1 MQRRQHVKKC
11 EKSLGFA
18 IFLLSS
24 LLSILSYTIKHKTTH
39 NQNTMSNRNRFFSSS
54 NPFVSE
60 ERYEK
65 SSSEYQSSGSPA
77 VVSEGH
83 MTVQGAVN
91 KSFILTG
98 ILLTTAIVGWQYT
111 ANTFSMAL
119 MWVGLIGGLISFFVG
134 MFNPKSTPITAPLY
148 AAFEGLLLGSISMV
162 YAFKFEGSAQM
173 SGIVLNAIMLTMFAL
188 GAMLIAYRTKLI
200 VPTETFKSVIITA
213 TMAIGMVYLSSLA
226 LGLFG
231 VQVPYLHSGG
241 PIGIA
246 VSVIIVGIASLNLIL
261 DFEAFEKGEEH
272 QAPKYMEWFSAMGLL
287 VTLVWLYLEIL
298 RLLSKLKSD

>member
-1 MQRRQHVKKC
+1 
-11 EKSLGFA
+11 
-18 IFLLSS
+18 
-24 LLSILSYTIKHKTTH
+24 
-39 NQNTMSNRNRFFSSS
+39 MSDRNRFFSSS

-65 SSSEYQSSGSPA
+65 SASENQLNA
-77 VVSEGH
+77 ASEGT

-98 ILLTTAIVGWQYT
+98 ILLATAVIGWQYT
-111 ANTFSMAL
+111 AATSSMML

-134 MFNPKSTPITAPLY
+134 MFKPHTSPITAPLY
-148 AAFEGLLLGSISMV
+148 AAFEGLLLGSISLV
-162 YAFKFEGSAQM
+162 YAFRFEGSAQM

-200 VPTETFKSVIITA
+200 VPTEKFKSVLTTA
-213 TMAIGMVYLSSLA
+213 TMAIGMVYLASLA
-226 LGLFG
+226 LNLFG
-231 VQVPYLHSGG
+231 ASVPYLHSGG
-241 PIGIA
+241 PIGIG
-246 VSVIIVGIASLNLIL
+246 VSVVIVVVASLNLIL
-261 DFEAFEKGEEH
+261 DFEAFEKGEEY

-287 VTLVWLYLEIL
+287 VTLVWLYLEML